1 MSPRR
6 KPPPFSPAPPVSMPV
21 PADRAMRSCEHGRA
35 ARGPLDSLC
44 SGPSERTPQDP
55 PAAISAT
62 SIFTEVQPEGVVNV
76 YQTSYFVPAHE
87 PAMPELVALY
97 NVLDVVTQLLFGV
110 SEMGAEQSSDCCAN
124 ENFEPIIKRNNNM
137 PVRAVVIGD
146 MVFQGF

>member
-1 MSPRR
+1 
-6 KPPPFSPAPPVSMPV
+6 VV
-21 PADRAMRSCEHGRA
+21 PIAVHELIDVVPQL
-35 ARGPLDSLC
+35 GPLNASINVLADVRLL
-44 SGPSERTPQDP
+44 P

-87 PAMPELVALY
+87 PAIPELVALY
-97 NVLDVVTQLLFGV
+97 NVLDVVTQLLLGV

-124 ENFEPIIKRNNNM
+124 EIFENKITAINAVV
-137 PVRAVVIGD
+137 VRAVSGS